1 MVFSGHRTLES
12 QEQPSSS
19 TFRVANFARWVPKLF
34 NDSNDFGTILW
45 ALFISIS
52 TLNSNFF
59 PRIHGR
65 LATRSR
71 RSSRQEL
78 KINILGYPQ
87 RERESK
93 HGTSYINKRS
103 NQLKCVFA
111 KVTIQLT
118 DKSWL
123 SSQYRLLTSDLV
135 MSTSSWIVIYT
146 IINQFNTVVNPGN
159 TNLSNYNIKT
169 AIEGSNRNMELWTQ
183 HFRDYFAPTTEVW
196 ETIFMLLGWILSQCF
211 EMAAIKNQCLT
222 RILGRITHNTHRF
235 WVLACINLYA

>member
-1 MVFSGHRTLES
+1 MLFSDHGQEISKFVAKGPGGVALKIIGYAPASINNVEKGQFFPIRRRRRLYKIGVVFSGHRTLES

-111 KVTIQLT
+111 KVTVQLT
-118 DKSWL
+118 DKSMYW
-123 SSQYRLLTSDLV
+123 
-135 MSTSSWIVIYT
+135 
-146 IINQFNTVVNPGN
+146 
-159 TNLSNYNIKT
+159 
-169 AIEGSNRNMELWTQ
+169 
-183 HFRDYFAPTTEVW
+183 
-196 ETIFMLLGWILSQCF
+196 
-211 EMAAIKNQCLT
+211 
-222 RILGRITHNTHRF
+222 
-235 WVLACINLYA
+235 YA